1 MLRISERNPKETIK
15 RVQKKFTFYAECE
28 FLSLLVFVCHIFFL
42 TLHQFQAAAV
52 VQEGLYRKGVIEIIF
67 YTQTSQL

>member
-1 MLRISERNPKETIK
+1 MAIVAL
-15 RVQKKFTFYAECE
+15 
-28 FLSLLVFVCHIFFL
+28 FLVSHLIHEDYTLSILVCHIFLL